1 MNWDAAGAI
10 GEIVG
15 ALAVVITLVYLAIQ
29 VRQNTR
35 HVQAQMG
42 HAGWISSAD
51 YELAQMEQAAAE
63 TLAKA
68 SFEPDSLSDTDVK
81 VLDAFYKTLFFHIAR
96 VEHMNS
102 LGLEIYTTE
111 QTAQG
116 FIDQF
121 NNHTGKAWWRCNSAL
136 IDELAPKV
144 RKRMEE
150 LFESPESPSRHLSL
164 VEFRRLVTGKESGA
178 NDT

>member
-35 HVQAQMG
+35 HVRAQMG
-42 HAGWISSAD
+42 HDGWISSAD

-63 TLAKA
+63 ALAKA
-68 SFEPDSLSDTDVK
+68 SFEPESLSDADVK
-81 VLDAFYKTLFFHIAR
+81 ILDAFYKALLFHIAR

-102 LGLEIYTTE
+102 LGLEIYSTD

-121 NNHTGKAWWRCNSAL
+121 NNPSGKAWWDCNTAL
-136 IDELAPKV
+136 IDELAPTVK
-144 RKRMEE
+144 KRMEI
-150 LFESPESPSRHLSL
+150 LFAVPETRSRHLSL
-164 VEFRRLVTGKESGA
+164 VEFRRQLTGKENGVNA
-178 NDT
+178 T